1 MTRTALHARY
11 ATFVPIATIRVQK
24 KNYMQVAEIKTG
36 QLLKVLLRLTRDLF
50 ALFV

>member
-24 KNYMQVAEIKTG
+24 KKLYASSGN
-36 QLLKVLLRLTRDLF
+36 
-50 ALFV
+50 